1 LEFDDLDDE
10 EKDSIYYTSLSSSFI
25 YMWDTCLGEIM
36 TDTFDLGLGSQKPY
50 LFLLNI
56 FAQFILLIHMLNML
70 IAIMGNTF
78 SQRNE
83 VADQIKMKDHLGFV
97 IDNWYLMS
105 YALGDTKQIK
115 YIITAFH
122 ANEEEDDNEMLQ
134 NIEESQSALKDLVVT
149 NYEEIQKRTK

>member
-1 LEFDDLDDE
+1 
-10 EKDSIYYTSLSSSFI
+10 
-25 YMWDTCLGEIM
+25 
-36 TDTFDLGLGSQKPY
+36 
-50 LFLLNI
+50 
-56 FAQFILLIHMLNML
+56 MLNML

-122 ANEEEDDNEMLQ
+122 ANEEEDDNEML
-134 NIEESQSALKDLVVT
+134 
-149 NYEEIQKRTK
+149 

>member
-1 LEFDDLDDE
+1 MKLVDQIAPLIDITIKVVLDIKWFLFIFISCLCAFGFSFFLLGANQLEFDELDDE

-78 SQRNE
+78 S
-83 VADQIKMKDHLGFV
+83 
-97 IDNWYLMS
+97 
-105 YALGDTKQIK
+105 
-115 YIITAFH
+115 
-122 ANEEEDDNEMLQ
+122 
-134 NIEESQSALKDLVVT
+134 
-149 NYEEIQKRTK
+149 